1 MAKMISV
8 DEAQAILIKE
18 AGRGERVE
26 IEISEAYAHYLA
38 EDATADR
45 DFPPFDRAMVDGF
58 ALRTEDIVKAPAD
71 LAVIEDV
78 PAGRAPQKAV
88 GAGEATRIMTGAPVP
103 QGADAVVMIEHTKP
117 DGARVTVE
125 RSLEAEANI
134 ARRGSDVKQGA
145 TVIAAGSRIGPA
157 ETGVLASVG
166 CARVPVYRKPRI
178 AILGSGDELVD
189 PGADPKPWQIR
200 NSNSYQLLAQA
211 ASHGLSAEYLGVAPD
226 EKQRTRRMV
235 EEGLAVD
242 VLITTGGVSV
252 GDKDFVGAAF
262 AELSA
267 EIFFDKIAVK
277 PGKPT
282 TFGRRGGTLVFGLPG
297 NPVAALVC
305 FHLFVMTAL
314 RARMGARDPLPA
326 RWRVPLRGKRKATG
340 DRPTFVPARLEASD
354 AGLRAVPNEWHGS
367 GDLCATVQAAGFVRQ
382 GPGQALADGDA
393 VDFFPLSGV

>member
-178 AILGSGDELVD
+178 A
-189 PGADPKPWQIR
+189 
-200 NSNSYQLLAQA
+200 
-211 ASHGLSAEYLGVAPD
+211 
-226 EKQRTRRMV
+226 
-235 EEGLAVD
+235 
-242 VLITTGGVSV
+242 
-252 GDKDFVGAAF
+252 
-262 AELSA
+262 
-267 EIFFDKIAVK
+267 
-277 PGKPT
+277 
-282 TFGRRGGTLVFGLPG
+282 
-297 NPVAALVC
+297 
-305 FHLFVMTAL
+305 
-314 RARMGARDPLPA
+314 
-326 RWRVPLRGKRKATG
+326 
-340 DRPTFVPARLEASD
+340 
-354 AGLRAVPNEWHGS
+354 
-367 GDLCATVQAAGFVRQ
+367 
-382 GPGQALADGDA
+382 
-393 VDFFPLSGV
+393 